1 MKWKQTWTSSFC
13 VILLQLV
20 FKGGTNIRY
29 NYHWNILSKSDL
41 WNNIQGYLKGY
52 IYFGMY
58 WNSTQ
63 EIWCIEGYTSRLFH
77 LSSNTRSIL
86 VTVYIRRKVRHYSA
100 FVRKKFISAML
111 GINGAKPCPMVLY
124 HIVWIFTCYILWY
137 QISWEYDAHRG
148 DVTYKMVHRCKVISN
163 LNQNDLMA

>member
-1 MKWKQTWTSSFC
+1 
-13 VILLQLV
+13 
-20 FKGGTNIRY
+20 
-29 NYHWNILSKSDL
+29 
-41 WNNIQGYLKGY
+41 
-52 IYFGMY
+52 MY
-58 WNSTQ
+58 WNLTQ

-77 LSSNTRSIL
+77 LSSNSRSIL

-137 QISWEYDAHRG
+137 QISWEYDAQRG

-163 LNQNDLMA
+163 LNQNDLIAYDCYEWFTKQSIPR

>member
-1 MKWKQTWTSSFC
+1 MK
-13 VILLQLV
+13 
-20 FKGGTNIRY
+20 
-29 NYHWNILSKSDL
+29 YHTRLSKRL
-41 WNNIQGYLKGY
+41 YLFWYVLKFNPRNLVYRRIYIKALPFVIQHSQHISHCLHKTQ
-52 IYFGMY
+52 
-58 WNSTQ
+58 ST
-63 EIWCIEGYTSRLFH
+63 SL
-77 LSSNTRSIL
+77 LS
-86 VTVYIRRKVRHYSA
+86 VCE
-100 FVRKKFISAML
+100 KKFISAML